1 MAQPSSRR
9 PAPRRSRRPSAPRRT
24 ASGRRNPEHT
34 TRRLAY
40 VMAVVVIGVIAWL
53 VASAKQTDG
62 VERVDVP
69 GGSLLAVAAPKDL
82 PQQII
87 DYSGMTV
94 SFNSETHEPN
104 WVAWELLGSET
115 TGLHTRESQFS
126 VDENVK
132 GCATPADY
140 RRSGY
145 DRGHMAPAGDMKWSR
160 QSMRESFLMTNICPQ
175 AGELNRGAWQKLEE
189 KCRQRA
195 EVDSAVIIVCG
206 PVFRKGEAVERIG
219 ETGVAVPRQFFK
231 VVLSPYADPPV
242 AIGFLMPN
250 GPVVGGMQRCAVPV
264 DSVEAVTGYD
274 FFAALPDD
282 VEGAVESQC
291 NFARWS
297 RSPKPRK

>member
-1 MAQPSSRR
+1 
-9 PAPRRSRRPSAPRRT
+9 
-24 ASGRRNPEHT
+24 
-34 TRRLAY
+34 
-40 VMAVVVIGVIAWL
+40 MAVVVIGVIAWL

-62 VERVDVP
+62 AERVDLS
-69 GGSLLAVAAPKDL
+69 GGSLLAVDAPKDL
-82 PQQII
+82 PQEII

-115 TGLHTRESQFS
+115 TGLHARESQFS
-126 VDENVK
+126 VDENIK

-206 PVFRKGEAVERIG
+206 PVSGKGR
-219 ETGVAVPRQFFK
+219 
-231 VVLSPYADPPV
+231 
-242 AIGFLMPN
+242 
-250 GPVVGGMQRCAVPV
+250 
-264 DSVEAVTGYD
+264 
-274 FFAALPDD
+274 
-282 VEGAVESQC
+282 
-291 NFARWS
+291 RWS
-297 RSPKPRK
+297 ASARPVWQCRGSSLKSYFRRMPTLRWR